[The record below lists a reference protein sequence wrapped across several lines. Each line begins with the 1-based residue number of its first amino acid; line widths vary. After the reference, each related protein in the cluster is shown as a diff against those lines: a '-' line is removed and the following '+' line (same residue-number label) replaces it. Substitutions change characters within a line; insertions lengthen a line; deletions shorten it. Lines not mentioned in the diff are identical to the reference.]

1 MPVYFSTAIGT
12 TGLALPAIVAGAQ
25 RDTAV
30 KSLMANVPSTF
41 LTIDCQVVTMS
52 VLMTGALS
60 KPAARQ
66 SSMEC
71 SP

>member
-1 MPVYFSTAIGT
+1 MPVYFLTAIGT
-12 TGLALPAIVAGAQ
+12 TGLALPVIMAEAQ

-30 KSLMANVPSTF
+30 KSLMANAPSAF
-41 LTIDCQVVTMS
+41 LTIECQVLTMS